1 MVGHRFIE
9 DLLDKSDASLFDIT
23 VFCEEPRIAYDRVH
37 LSSYFSHHT
46 AEELSLVRE
55 GFYEKHGV
63 KVLVGERAITIN
75 RQEKVI
81 HSSAGRTVFY
91 DKLIM
96 ATGSYPWIPP
106 IKGSETQDCFVY
118 RTIEDLNAI
127 EACARRSKRG
137 AVVGGGLLGLEAAG
151 ALKNLGVET
160 HVIEF
165 APMLMAEQLDQMGGE
180 QLRRKIESMG
190 VRVHT
195 SKNTKEIVQEGT
207 EARKTMRFAD
217 GSELEVD
224 FIVFSTGIRPRDK
237 LATQCGLE
245 VAPRGIVIND
255 ACQTSDPDIYAI
267 GECASWNN
275 RVYGLVA
282 RATKWLRLPLTIS
295 SRPKTPLKADLSAKL
310 KLLGVDVGGI
320 GDAHGRTPGARS
332 YVYLDESKEV
342 YKRLIVS
349 PDNKTL
355 LGAVLVGDT
364 SDYGNLLQLVLNAI
378 ELPENPDSL
387 ILPAHAG
394 SGKPSI
400 GVDKLPD
407 SAQICSCFDVT
418 KGALI
423 AAINKGC
430 HTVAALKAETKAG
443 TGCGGCIPLVTQVLN
458 AELAKQGI
466 EVNNNLCEH
475 FAYSRQEL
483 FHLIRVEGIK
493 TFEELLAKHGKGYGC
508 EVCKPTVGSLLASCW
523 NEYILKPQH
532 TRCRIPTTTSWPTSR
547 KTAPTPLSRAL
558 RAAKSRRKAWWPSA
572 VSPANLICTPRSPA
586 LSVSACSAR
595 KRRSAG
601 NLASAD

>member
-1 MVGHRFIE
+1 MSKVRIAIIGNGMVGHRFIE
-9 DLLDKSDASLFDIT
+9 ELLDKAPAGQFDIT

-106 IKGSETQDCFVY
+106 IKGAETQDCFVY

-127 EACARRSKRG
+127 ESCARRSKRG

-190 VRVHT
+190 VKVHT
-195 SKNTKEIVQEGT
+195 SKNTKEIVQQGT
-207 EARKTMRFAD
+207 EARKTMHFAD
-217 GSELEVD
+217 GSELQVD

-237 LATQCGLE
+237 LATQCGLA
-245 VAPRGIVIND
+245 VAQRGGIMVND
-255 ACQTSDPDIYAI
+255 SCQTSDPDIYAI

-282 RATKWLRLPLTIS
+282 PGYKMAQVAVDHLLGSENSFTG
-295 SRPKTPLKADLSAKL
+295 ADLSAKL

-349 PDNKTL
+349 QDNKTL
-355 LGAVLVGDT
+355 LGSEADIARLVAESLGLEVNVVPTSWEDWPLGVTSGKYDAAISNITVTKERKEKFDFATYRKDSLGFYVKSTSPLSKIDKAEDIAGLKIIVGSGTNQEAILLAWNAENVKKGLKPFIPVYTKDDAAQTLALQTGRADAFFGPNVIGAWKAALTGKTKLVGSVDGGWPKAAHIAVT
-364 SDYGNLLQLVLNAI
+364 LKKDSGLVNAVQAALNGAIASGDYAKVLNRWGEGVESI
-378 ELPENPDSL
+378 PQSEINPPGLGD
-387 ILPAHAG
+387 
-394 SGKPSI
+394 
-400 GVDKLPD
+400 
-407 SAQICSCFDVT
+407 
-418 KGALI
+418 
-423 AAINKGC
+423 
-430 HTVAALKAETKAG
+430 
-443 TGCGGCIPLVTQVLN
+443 
-458 AELAKQGI
+458 
-466 EVNNNLCEH
+466 
-475 FAYSRQEL
+475 
-483 FHLIRVEGIK
+483 
-493 TFEELLAKHGKGYGC
+493 
-508 EVCKPTVGSLLASCW
+508 
-523 NEYILKPQH
+523 
-532 TRCRIPTTTSWPTSR
+532 
-547 KTAPTPLSRAL
+547 
-558 RAAKSRRKAWWPSA
+558 
-572 VSPANLICTPRSPA
+572 
-586 LSVSACSAR
+586 
-595 KRRSAG
+595 
-601 NLASAD
+601 